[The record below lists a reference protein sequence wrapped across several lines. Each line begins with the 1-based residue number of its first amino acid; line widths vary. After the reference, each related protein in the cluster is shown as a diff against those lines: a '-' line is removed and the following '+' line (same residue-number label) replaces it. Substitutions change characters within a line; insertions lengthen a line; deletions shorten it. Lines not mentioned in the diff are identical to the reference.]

1 MRSIITNR
9 PLLEFASCI
18 LISSC
23 LESPHMLERNGFF
36 AGAVF
41 RVLSPLVTGLL
52 HSLAGTNYVITKKH
66 SNMQHRINHN

>member
-1 MRSIITNR
+1 MRSIINNR
-9 PLLEFASCI
+9 PWLEFASCI

-23 LESPHMLERNGFF
+23 LESPHMLARDGFC

-52 HSLAGTNYVITKKH
+52 YSLEGTN
-66 SNMQHRINHN
+66 